1 MDLNT
6 FVERYPTLYHMA
18 EQDTWPS
25 IRAHGLL
32 STTAALDYYNIT
44 GDERARHERKH
55 RPEKVAIGPVGNQI
69 ILRDQKPMEPS
80 RLEKALVGGVT
91 PEQWYKFLNDKVFMW
106 AQEHRLFGLLGARA
120 YRKLEHD
127 VLTIKTAAL
136 MEKHADRVWLCPMNS
151 GNTFPMPHI
160 RGIGT
165 FQRIAD
171 YPTKRNGLPAKE
183 VVEVVVDYNIP
194 DIAEFVIEVRRM
206 KGKDVLGVLPLK

>member
-1 MDLNT
+1 
-6 FVERYPTLYHMA
+6 
-18 EQDTWPS
+18 
-25 IRAHGLL
+25 
-32 STTAALDYYNIT
+32 
-44 GDERARHERKH
+44 
-55 RPEKVAIGPVGNQI
+55 
-69 ILRDQKPMEPS
+69 MEPS
-80 RLEKALVGGVT
+80 RLEKALRGGVT
-91 PEQWYKFLNDKVFMW
+91 PEEWYKFLNDKVFMW

-160 RGIGT
+160 RGLDT
-165 FQRIAD
+165 FQRIAG

-194 DIAEFVIEVRRM
+194 DIAEFVVEVRRI
-206 KGKDVLGVLPLK
+206 KGKEVLGTLPLK

>member
-18 EQDTWPS
+18 EQGTWPS
-25 IRAHGLL
+25 IRARGLL
-32 STTAALDYYNIT
+32 STTAALDHYNIT
-44 GDERARHERKH
+44 GDERARHEVTH
-55 RPEKVAIGPVGNQI
+55 RPEKVAIGPAGNQI

-80 RLEKALVGGVT
+80 RLEKALRGEVT
-91 PEQWYKFLNDKVFMW
+91 PEEWYKFLNDKVFMW

-136 MEKHADRVWLCPMNS
+136 IEKHADRVWLCPMNS

-160 RGIGT
+160 RGLDT
-165 FQRIAD
+165 FQRIAS

-194 DIAEFVIEVRRM
+194 DIAEFVVEVRRI
-206 KGKDVLGVLPLK
+206 KGKEVLGTLPLK

>member
-18 EQDTWPS
+18 ERGAWPS
-25 IRAHGLL
+25 IRARGLL
-32 STTAALDYYNIT
+32 STTATLDYYNIT
-44 GDERARHERKH
+44 GDERARHEVTH
-55 RPEKVAIGPVGNQI
+55 RPEKVAIGPAGNQI

-80 RLEKALVGGVT
+80 RLEKALRGGVT
-91 PEQWYKFLNDKVFMW
+91 PEEWYKFLNDKVFMW

-127 VLTIKTAAL
+127 VLTIETAAL
-136 MEKHADRVWLCPMNS
+136 MEKHADRIWLCPMNS

-160 RGIGT
+160 RGLDT
-165 FQRIAD
+165 FQRIAS

-194 DIAEFVIEVRRM
+194 DIAEFVVEVRRI
-206 KGKDVLGVLPLK
+206 KGKEVLGTLPLK